1 MTGIEFHKDTG
12 PYLLPRQRET
22 KQTMTEEST
31 YPELVIYTDGACSPN
46 PGPGGWGAVILSG
59 DSPVSELSG
68 YGGESTNN
76 RMELTGAVAAFKS
89 LQSPH
94 RIVLYTDSQYVKNGI
109 TDWIHNWQQNNW
121 HTAARKPVKNA
132 DLWKELLI
140 QIKRHKITWKWVRG
154 HGTNRWNIRA
164 DELAVA
170 ARKSVDKP
178 AEKQK
183 TAVGAGDDIHL
194 FTGVTCKHSTGI
206 GGWAVILTWRDRV
219 RILGGRAEG
228 MTANQL
234 YIKAVIGGIESLKKP
249 LPVHVHT
256 HSGYLRDGAN
266 SWLEGWR
273 KRNWQT
279 RDGAPVSNKELW
291 QELSTL
297 LEQHKVSFHLEGRED
312 PLCSMQEAKEL
323 AREFEQGL

>member
-1 MTGIEFHKDTG
+1 MT
-12 PYLLPRQRET
+12 QS
-22 KQTMTEEST
+22 ST
-31 YPELVIYTDGACSPN
+31 LPELVIYTDGACSPN

-59 DSPVSELSG
+59 NSVISELSG

-76 RMELTGAVAAFKS
+76 RMELSGAVAAFKS

-94 RIVLYTDSQYVKNGI
+94 RIVLYTDSQYLKNGI
-109 TDWIHNWQQNNW
+109 TDWITSWQQNNW
-121 HTAARKPVKNA
+121 QTAGRKPVKNS

-154 HGTNRWNIRA
+154 HGSNRWNIRA

-170 ARKSVDKP
+170 ARKAGDKSAVSREKVEP
-178 AEKQK
+178 AD
-183 TAVGAGDDIHL
+183 DDIHL
-194 FTGVTCKHSTGI
+194 FTGVTCKHSSGI
-206 GGWAVILTWRDRV
+206 GAWSAVLTWRNRV
-219 RILGGRAEG
+219 RVLGARVEG

-234 YIKAVIGGIESLKKP
+234 YVRAVIAGLESLKKA

-279 RDGAPVSNKELW
+279 REGKPVSNKELW
-291 QELSTL
+291 QKLSTL
-297 LEQHKVSFHLEGRED
+297 LTQHKVSFHLEDRD
-312 PLCSMQEAKEL
+312 NPPCFLQEAKEL
-323 AREFEQGL
+323 AREFEQEL